1 LRFLICDL
9 RLDDA
14 DKSLKFN
21 ASAFSAFSAPISV
34 YSALEVT
41 QRTLRTN
48 INNRKSQIKNRKS
61 MKVFPISLPTPFYV
75 GPVNVY
81 LIADDPVTLIDTGP
95 KTKDALEA
103 LKEGLRKA
111 HFRVSDI
118 RRIVLTHAH
127 EDHCG
132 LAKQLRDEA
141 KDAEVLVHGWETGH
155 RVGRLEYEEHRA
167 LLVRAGVPASELDG
181 MRRMYEGV
189 RQYADAL
196 DDHEHSELLD
206 DEELKFERG
215 ALRVVHTPG
224 HTPGS
229 CSFLREADRTL
240 FAGDCVL
247 KRITPNPILSP
258 DPIDPSRRFRS
269 LAEYLVSLARLRAL
283 HPTLVHGGH
292 GEPVGDYEE
301 LFNRYL
307 QAIRER
313 QSTVIGLVPKAGA
326 TAWDIALEL
335 FPGADHVHRFL
346 AVSES
351 VAHLD
356 LAHSE
361 GKLALELSADGR
373 ELYKKP

>member
-1 LRFLICDL
+1 
-9 RLDDA
+9 
-14 DKSLKFN
+14 
-21 ASAFSAFSAPISV
+21 
-34 YSALEVT
+34 
-41 QRTLRTN
+41 
-48 INNRKSQIKNRKS
+48 
-61 MKVFPISLPTPFYV
+61 MKIIPISLPTPFYV

-81 LIADDPVTLIDTGP
+81 LVAEEPVTLIDTGP
-95 KTKDALEA
+95 KTKEALEA

-111 HFRVSDI
+111 RFRVSDI

-141 KDAEVLVHGWETGH
+141 KEAEVFVHGWETGH
-155 RVGRLEYEEHRA
+155 RSGRLEYEEHRR
-167 LLVRAGVPASELDG
+167 LLERAGVPPAEIKQ

-196 DDHEHSELLD
+196 EDGEHAELVD
-206 DEELKFERG
+206 EEELKFGRG

-229 CSFLREADRTL
+229 CSFLREADRTVI
-240 FAGDCVL
+240 AGDCVL
-247 KRITPNPILSP
+247 KRITPNPVLSP
-258 DPIDPSRRFRS
+258 DPVDPTRRFRS
-269 LAEYLVSLARLRAL
+269 LAEYLVSLARLRSL
-283 HPTLVHGGH
+283 HPTLVYGGH
-292 GEPVGDYEE
+292 GDPVNDYEE

-307 QAIRER
+307 RAINER
-313 QSTVIGLVPKAGA
+313 QAEVIRLIPKQGA

-335 FPGADHVHRFL
+335 FPDAGDVHRFL
-346 AVSES
+346 ATSEA

-361 GKLALELSADGR
+361 GKLAVEMSGEGR
-373 ELYKKP
+373 EVYRKP